1 MSAVVARRRVRVA
14 VVGAGPAGLVLANVL
29 LSAGVP
35 VEVVE
40 RQPREALERHARAGL
55 VEHRVAAYLRAHGL
69 AHGLLADGVR
79 HGWCD
84 FLCEGE
90 RVRIDY
96 AARTGGT
103 AHWVYPQHLL
113 VADLVRAFEERG
125 GTIHF
130 GRPARDVEEPE
141 PGRPRVRCDGLLV
154 EADAVAGCDGHRGVT
169 RRAVPRRVRGDLSVR
184 YASDWLTALAE
195 VDRPPEGVTY
205 GLHHRGFAGMMPRTA
220 RLARCYLQIPAGGS
234 AAEWPASRVREEL
247 RRRLDAA
254 RHGLPRVG
262 RIEETG
268 VLRMGSTISR
278 ELRHG
283 HVFLAGD
290 AAHRLVPAAAKGMN
304 TAVADAAHL
313 AEALTLFC
321 RTGERAALDSYSARR
336 TAQIWRTQEFADR
349 LMDLLTV
356 DQSAT
361 VRARRFALRLKRERL
376 RRLAEPGDA
385 AADFAVQYAG
395 QGPLTPPLTPPL
407 PAARTAEE
415 TGAATGAAVVGSRP

>member
-1 MSAVVARRRVRVA
+1 MTPAVAHRRVRVV

-29 LSAGVP
+29 LSAGVA

-40 RQPREALERHARAGL
+40 RQPREALERRARAGL
-55 VEHRVAAYLRAHGL
+55 VEDRVVAYLRAHGL

-96 AARTGGT
+96 AARTGGA

-113 VADLVRAFEERG
+113 VADLVREFEARG

-130 GRPARDVEEPE
+130 ARPARGVEEPE
-141 PGRPRVRCDGLLV
+141 SGRPRVRCDGLLV

-169 RRAVPRRVRGDLSVR
+169 RRAVPWRVRGDLSVR
-184 YASDWLTALAE
+184 RTSDWLTALAE
-195 VDRPPEGVTY
+195 VDRPPESVTY

-220 RLARCYLQIPAGGS
+220 RVARCYLQIPAGGA
-234 AAEWPASRVREEL
+234 AAEWPEPRLRAEL

-262 RIEETG
+262 RLRETG

-278 ELRHG
+278 ELRFG
-283 HVFLAGD
+283 RVFLAGD

-304 TAVADAAHL
+304 AAVADAAHL
-313 AEALTLFC
+313 AEALTAFC
-321 RTGERAALDSYSARR
+321 RTGESAALDSYSAHR
-336 TAQIWRTQEFADR
+336 TGQIWRTQEFADR

-356 DQSAT
+356 DQAAPAG
-361 VRARRFALRLKRERL
+361 ARRFGLRLKRERL
-376 RRLAEPGDA
+376 RRLSEPGEA
-385 AADFAVQYAG
+385 AMDFAVQYAG
-395 QGPLTPPLTPPL
+395 HGPL
-407 PAARTAEE
+407 A
-415 TGAATGAAVVGSRP
+415 GGRP